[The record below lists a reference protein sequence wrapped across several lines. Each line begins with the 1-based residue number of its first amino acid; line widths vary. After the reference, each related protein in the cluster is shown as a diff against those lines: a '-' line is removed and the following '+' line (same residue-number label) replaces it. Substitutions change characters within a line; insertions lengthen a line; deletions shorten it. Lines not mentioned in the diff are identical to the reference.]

1 MSNPYQTPAF
11 DPRQFQDQPAGP
23 AAAYGPN
30 WVGQVR
36 IFAVLNAV
44 QGILEVLMGLMLT
57 AIGGMLPMITQM
69 KEVKEAKTPE
79 GMPPE
84 QFFWLFGAIYIAI
97 GLIALSSGILRIVAG
112 VQNYRF
118 KSRVLGLVSVIVGVA
133 PIFTCYCAPTAIG
146 MLVYGLIIHLD
157 PAVVAAF
164 KMAAEGKTASQVLT
178 AFDPDQ
184 ASYYSPPQPPE
195 GPMPPPT

>member
-23 AAAYGPN
+23 AAAFGAN
-30 WVGQVR
+30 WVGHVR

-44 QGILEVLMGLMLT
+44 QGMLEILMGLMLT
-57 AIGGMLPMITQM
+57 AIGGMLPFISQM
-69 KEVKEAKTPE
+69 KEMKEAETPE

-84 QFFWLFGAIYIAI
+84 QFFWVFGGIYIAI
-97 GLIALSSGILRIVAG
+97 GLVALASGILRIVAG

-133 PIFTCYCAPTAIG
+133 PVFTCYCAPTAIG

-164 KMAAEGKTASQVLT
+164 KMVAEGKTASQVLA
-178 AFDPDQ
+178 AFDPNQ
-184 ASYYSPPQPPE
+184 AAYYSPPPG
-195 GPMPPPT
+195 GPMPPLA